1 MARLPTYPKKPHK
14 SGQARIKWQGRNHY
28 LGKHGSPES
37 LQEFANVLGR
47 ITAALTREVPK
58 AKQVR
63 LTRRSLTIAKLCK
76 AYGSYAKQR
85 YNKNAEWDSIFYA
98 MQPLMDLHA
107 GTLACEFGPKALKEV
122 RALMV
127 TYGKRGWCRNL
138 INSRVGKLRRMFRWA
153 VAEELVKPEILAA
166 LEAVQ
171 GLRPGE
177 LGVRESDPVTPAD
190 PVLLKAILPYCNRQ
204 LRAMVRLQRIVGMRS
219 GEVCQI
225 RGELV
230 DRTDEVWEFRPLN
243 HKTKHR
249 GKTLVYYFGRRAQ
262 RLLSRFI
269 KDDPAEHWFSPK
281 DVHRERH
288 LKRSRKA
295 KAPLSEEQKR
305 RRRALVP
312 ERSPGDCYTT
322 ETYRRAINRAV
333 KKFNEDAKLRP
344 HQLRHSAGTE
354 IRRAYGLE
362 GSKVALGHSNI
373 ASTQLYAAVD
383 SDFAKRIAKERG

>member
-1 MARLPTYPKKPHK
+1 VARLPSYPKKPHRT
-14 SGQARIKWQGRNHY
+14 GQARISWQGKDIY
-28 LGKHGSPES
+28 LGLHGSPES

-58 AKQVR
+58 AKQKR
-63 LTRRSLTIAKLCK
+63 LTKRSLTIAKLVK
-76 AYGSYAKQR
+76 EYGSYAKQR

-122 RALMV
+122 RARMV
-127 TYGKRGWCRNL
+127 TYGRKGWCRNL
-138 INSRVGKLRRMFRWA
+138 INSRIGKLRRMFRWA
-153 VAEELVKPEILAA
+153 VAEELVDAHVLAA

-171 GLRPGE
+171 GLVPGE
-177 LGVRESDPVTPAD
+177 LGVRESEPVKPVDPD
-190 PVLLKAILPYCNRQ
+190 LLKAIYPYCNRRI
-204 LRAMVRLQRIVGMRS
+204 RAMLRVQRIVGMRP
-219 GEVCQI
+219 GEVCQL

-230 DRTDEVWEFRPLN
+230 DMTDEVWEFRPHE

-249 GKTLVYYFGRRAQ
+249 GKTLVYYLGRRAQ
-262 RLLSRFI
+262 RLLRHFV
-269 KDDPAEHWFSPK
+269 KDDPTAHWFSPK
-281 DVHRERH
+281 DVHLERH

-295 KAPLSEEQKR
+295 KAPLTEEQKA

-312 ERSPGDCYTT
+312 RRSPGGCYTT
-322 ETYRRAINRAV
+322 ESYRKAIGRAV
-333 KKFNEDAKLRP
+333 RKYREDAKLRP

-354 IRRAYGLE
+354 IRKLYGLE
-362 GSKVALGHSNI
+362 GSKVALGHANI
-373 ASTQLYAAVD
+373 ASTQIYAQVD